1 MSSRESSS
9 SDLDKE
15 KIIYVF
21 GHQNPDTD
29 SICASLIAAN
39 LEKELGNINQ
49 VISCCLGPLNKET
62 KFALEYFHFDP
73 PTLITKASEADEVI
87 LVDHNN
93 PGQSAKDIKQAK
105 VVKIID
111 HHGLAGFSSP
121 EPIFILTEPVGCC
134 CTVLYKL
141 YKDNDITITKEIA
154 GLMLSAIISDTV
166 LLRSQTTTQRDIKA
180 ANKLAKIAGVNLE
193 EYGKM
198 LLKKGTEINDISDY
212 DLVFQD
218 SKEFPVGNEKIQI
231 SQINSYDTKEPLDRK
246 EGIIKVMKEY
256 MEKNKSIVL
265 FVFDIL
271 DIYNM
276 DSYAIVIGPRKKA
289 VESAYHVDIGED
301 NVVFLKKVASRKK
314 QLYPDIA
321 HHIIKMQKKELKDSI
336 NENKEI
342 NKDKEKTEKKEADD
356 ESTKDENKKE
366 EIKDKK
372 D

>member
-49 VISCCLGPLNKET
+49 VISCCLGPLNKES

-105 VVKIID
+105 IVKIID

-166 LLRSQTTTQRDIKA
+166 
-180 ANKLAKIAGVNLE
+180 
-193 EYGKM
+193 
-198 LLKKGTEINDISDY
+198 
-212 DLVFQD
+212 
-218 SKEFPVGNEKIQI
+218 
-231 SQINSYDTKEPLDRK
+231 
-246 EGIIKVMKEY
+246 
-256 MEKNKSIVL
+256 
-265 FVFDIL
+265 
-271 DIYNM
+271 
-276 DSYAIVIGPRKKA
+276 
-289 VESAYHVDIGED
+289 
-301 NVVFLKKVASRKK
+301 
-314 QLYPDIA
+314 
-321 HHIIKMQKKELKDSI
+321 
-336 NENKEI
+336 
-342 NKDKEKTEKKEADD
+342 
-356 ESTKDENKKE
+356 
-366 EIKDKK
+366 
-372 D
+372 

>member
-49 VISCCLGPLNKET
+49 VISCCLGPLNKES

-166 LLRSQTTTQRDIKA
+166 LLRSQTTTQRDIKT
-180 ANKLAKIAGVNLE
+180 ANKLAKIAGVNIE

-289 VESAYHVDIGED
+289 VESAYHVEIGDD

-342 NKDKEKTEKKEADD
+342 NKDKEKTEKKEVDD
-356 ESTKDENKKE
+356 ESTKDENKKG

>member
-1 MSSRESSS
+1 MYSRESSS

-15 KIIYVF
+15 KIVYVF

-29 SICASLIAAN
+29 SICSSLIAAN

-49 VISCCLGPLNKET
+49 VISCRLGPLNKES
-62 KFALEYFHFDP
+62 KFALEYFKYEP

-111 HHGLAGFSSP
+111 HHGIAGFSSP

-134 CTVLYKL
+134 CTVLYKM

-166 LLRSQTTTQRDIKA
+166 LLRSQTTTQRDVKT

-198 LLKKGTEINDISDY
+198 LLKKGTEISDISDH

-246 EGIIKVMKEY
+246 DGIKKVMKEF
-256 MEKNKSIVL
+256 MDKNKNIVL

-276 DSYAIVIGPRKKA
+276 DSYAIVLGPRKKA
-289 VESAYHVDIGED
+289 VENAYHVEIGED
-301 NVVFLKKVASRKK
+301 DVVFLKKVASRKK

-321 HHIIKMQKKELKDSI
+321 HQLIKLQKKEAKEK
-336 NENKEI
+336 ENKD
-342 NKDKEKTEKKEADD
+342 NDKKDEDKKEIDD
-356 ESTKDENKKE
+356 ESTKDDNKKE
-366 EIKDKK
+366 EIKQKE
-372 D
+372 